1 MNAKRIEQQSLNR
14 GVIINIL
21 MGSAGMLV
29 YAFTHLEALFL
40 DASFVL
46 IECHFRHSCRRYFQ
60 NKSEKNETVSKGAVY
75 LRTGL
80 CVF

>member
-46 IECHFRHSCRRYFQ
+46 IECQGQFKNVGFRQ
-60 NKSEKNETVSKGAVY
+60 KEM
-75 LRTGL
+75 
-80 CVF
+80 